1 MKFKWLLLI
10 LIFFVWVC
18 LGNLTIG
25 VTRYKLKSN
34 KLNDDIK
41 IVQISDLH
49 NTNWGYT
56 LIKKVKKE
64 KPDLIVITGDLLD
77 YYEPN
82 IDVVKYLLQE
92 LKSLCPIYYVT
103 GNHEGYSENLKLF
116 LDFLKEMGIFVLE
129 NKSVYINEKIK
140 LIGIND
146 PSIDGFEN
154 INVVLKK
161 EKEKDKYN
169 IVLCHRPELFEKYVK
184 SDVDLVITGH
194 AHGGQFRI
202 PFIGGIY
209 VPNQGIFPKYDA
221 GLFKKE
227 NTTMVVSRGLG
238 NSVFPIRIN
247 NRPELVVIEIY

>member
-1 MKFKWLLLI
+1 MNFKWLLLI

-18 LGNLTIG
+18 LGNFTIG

-34 KLNDDIK
+34 KLNDGIK

-92 LKSLCPIYYVT
+92 LKSLCPIYYVM
-103 GNHEGYSENLKLF
+103 GNHEGYSENLKL
-116 LDFLKEMGIFVLE
+116 LLEVLKEMGIFVLE
-129 NKSVYINEKIK
+129 NKSVYINESIK

-154 INVVLKK
+154 INVVLEK
-161 EKEKDKYN
+161 EKEEDKYN
-169 IVLCHRPELFEKYVK
+169 IALCHRPELFEEYVK

-221 GLFKKE
+221 GLFKKG

>member
-1 MKFKWLLLI
+1 MNFKWLLLI

-18 LGNLTIG
+18 LGNFTIG

-34 KLNDDIK
+34 KLNDGIK

-49 NTNWGYT
+49 NTDWSQV
-56 LIKKVKKE
+56 LIKKIKKE
-64 KPDLIVITGDLLD
+64 EPNIIVITGDLLD
-77 YYEPN
+77 YYEPD
-82 IDVVKYLLQE
+82 IMVVKKILQE
-92 LKSLCPIYYVT
+92 LKSICPIYYIT
-103 GNHEGYSENLKLF
+103 GNHEGHSENLKLF

-154 INVVLKK
+154 INVVLEK
-161 EKEKDKYN
+161 EKEEDKYN
-169 IVLCHRPELFEKYVK
+169 IALCHRPELFEEYVK

-202 PFIGGIY
+202 PFIGGLY

-221 GLFKKE
+221 GLFKKG

-238 NSVFPIRIN
+238 NSVFPLRLN
-247 NRPELVVIEIY
+247 NQPELVSITII